1 MSKKDEAFEL
11 FSQGKTPDSSE
22 VVALGLAKSSNKR
35 YYRLWKEVQ
44 VVKEVVKAP
53 VVPQGVAVSL
63 IVTGA
68 NFEHKGKLYQKRN
81 STLTTVSG
89 LDLKE
94 TKRIQQMRWK
104 GFPASTLVIAK

>member
-1 MSKKDEAFEL
+1 MAKKDEAFEL
-11 FSQGKTPDSSE
+11 FSQGKTPDSPE

-53 VVPQGVAVSL
+53 MVLQGVPVSS
-63 IVTGA
+63 IAAGA
-68 NFEHKGKLYQKRN
+68 KFEYKGKLYQKRE

-89 LDLKE
+89 LDLNE
-94 TKRIQQMRWK
+94 TKRMQQMRWK
-104 GFPASTLVIAK
+104 GFPASTLVIPR